1 MSSTCILGDVFNG
14 QKIINSVASNNLHKL
29 VTDVVYYITI
39 QLLDDTD
46 VSKMTR
52 ELNNKVAKLQSNL
65 QRINAPNMK
74 ADER

>member
-1 MSSTCILGDVFNG
+1 MC
-14 QKIINSVASNNLHKL
+14 IINSVASNNLHKL

-39 QLLDDTD
+39 QLLDDSD
-46 VSKMTR
+46 VTKMTR